1 MRDLKKHIKL
11 ENNYEQ
17 LKKGGAKEVIRTV
30 GKSDIFNIS
39 YIWLLTNKLSASNYR
54 QIMQL

>member
-39 YIWLLTNKLSASNYR
+39 YIWLRTIL
-54 QIMQL
+54 QL

>member
-1 MRDLKKHIKL
+1 MRELKKHIKL

-39 YIWLLTNKLSASNYR
+39 YIWLLTNKLSASNNNA
-54 QIMQL
+54 IIK